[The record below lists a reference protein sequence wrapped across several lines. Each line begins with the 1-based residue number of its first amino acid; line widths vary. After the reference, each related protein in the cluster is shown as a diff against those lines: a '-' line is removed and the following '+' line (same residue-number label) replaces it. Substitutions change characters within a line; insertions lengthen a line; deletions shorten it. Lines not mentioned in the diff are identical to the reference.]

1 MRKSIMFAAAAALLS
16 PSALMAETDNAAS
29 ESDRVDVAYKAL
41 AEGRT
46 QDALA
51 QLRDSEAVR
60 AGDPAALINLGAA
73 YARQGRFAD
82 ARAAFTAAMNS
93 KTRYDLELG
102 NGAWIDSREAA
113 KRALDSLASRTDL
126 AMR

>member
-1 MRKSIMFAAAAALLS
+1 MRKTIIIAAAAALLS
-16 PSALMAETDNAAS
+16 PSALLADTNAAS

-60 AGDPAALINLGAA
+60 AGDPAALINLGSA
-73 YARQGRFAD
+73 YARQGRVSD

-113 KRALDSLASRTDL
+113 KRALEGLAARTDL

>member
-1 MRKSIMFAAAAALLS
+1 MRKTIIFAAAAALLS
-16 PSALMAETDNAAS
+16 PSALLADTNAAS
-29 ESDRVDVAYKAL
+29 DDRVDVAYKAL

-60 AGDPAALINLGAA
+60 AGDPAALINLGSA
-73 YARQGRFAD
+73 YARQGRVAD

-113 KRALDSLASRTDL
+113 KRALESLAGRTDL

>member
-1 MRKSIMFAAAAALLS
+1 MRKTFILAATAALLS
-16 PSALMAETDNAAS
+16 PSAVLADTTSVS

-51 QLRDSEAVR
+51 QLHESEPVR
-60 AGDPAALINLGAA
+60 AGDPAALINLGTA
-73 YARQGRFAD
+73 YARQGRVAD
-82 ARAAFTAAMNS
+82 ARAAFTAALNS

-113 KRALDSLASRTDL
+113 KRALENLAERTDL

>member
-1 MRKSIMFAAAAALLS
+1 MRKTIIFAAAAALLS
-16 PSALMAETDNAAS
+16 PSALLADTNPAS

-51 QLRDSEAVR
+51 QLRNSEAVR

-73 YARQGRFAD
+73 YARQGRIAD
-82 ARAAFTAAMNS
+82 ARATFTAAMNS
-93 KTRYDLELG
+93 KTRYDLELAD
-102 NGAWIDSREAA
+102 GAWIDSREAA
-113 KRALDSLASRTDL
+113 KRALESLAGRTDL

>member
-1 MRKSIMFAAAAALLS
+1 MRKTIIFAAAAALLS
-16 PSALMAETDNAAS
+16 PSALLADTNAAS
-29 ESDRVDVAYKAL
+29 DDRVDVAYKAL

-60 AGDPAALINLGAA
+60 AGDPAALINLGSA
-73 YARQGRFAD
+73 YARQGRVAD
-82 ARAAFTAAMNS
+82 ARAAFTAAINS

-113 KRALDSLASRTDL
+113 KRALESLAGRTDL

>member
-1 MRKSIMFAAAAALLS
+1 MRKTIIFAAAAALLS
-16 PSALMAETDNAAS
+16 PSALLADTPAAS

-73 YARQGRFAD
+73 YARQGRVAD
-82 ARAAFTAAMNS
+82 ARAAFTEAMNS

-102 NGAWIDSREAA
+102 NGSWIDSREAA
-113 KRALDSLASRTDL
+113 KRALESLAGRTDL